1 MNQNAILSGAIVLVS
16 YLPLNAQSYTGS
28 FSTTNDQGGQTM
40 VTLVQSGERV
50 TGAMSGLGNT
60 FQIDGRLEDGTLVGT
75 LTMGQD
81 GELWFE
87 AEVDDTDLYLTLVA
101 STPDGQLD
109 FDSATMLI
117 FTREQPNLTDG
128 MGKTAGID
136 VVLAQW

>member
-1 MNQNAILSGAIVLVS
+1 
-16 YLPLNAQSYTGS
+16 
-28 FSTTNDQGGQTM
+28 M